1 MASIHGGGACSA
13 AFRFEPAD
21 RRCSRRSVLLVLASQ
36 RSLAFERKVG
46 DPSFEN
52 SEPCSRLL
60 GIVLFDDRAKSKEAM
75 LEILLSNSAW
85 QPPKYYVPRS
95 EIAATKN
102 ISHETSRRK

>member
-1 MASIHGGGACSA
+1 MASVHGGGACSA

-21 RRCSRRSVLLVLASQ
+21 RHCSRRSVLLVLAS
-36 RSLAFERKVG
+36 AFERKVG

-85 QPPKYYVPRS
+85 QPPKHYVPRS

-102 ISHETSRRK
+102 ISHQTSRRK